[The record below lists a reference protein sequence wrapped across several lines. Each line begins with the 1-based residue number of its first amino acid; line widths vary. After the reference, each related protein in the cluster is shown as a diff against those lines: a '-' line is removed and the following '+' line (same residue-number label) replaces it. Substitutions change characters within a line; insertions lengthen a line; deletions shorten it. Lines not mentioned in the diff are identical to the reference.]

1 MVTGAAQRIVPN
13 TCSLFK
19 VGFPFV
25 RADLAAATTGCLSES
40 RYVNFNACDP
50 TRGPTSTGNLTLL
63 SSALV
68 GAAFAPSGRRSSRK
82 GGGSG
87 GGGGGG
93 SDGGGGG
100 GGGGGV
106 GGVVGV
112 VGVAEEVGVA
122 FEMELAGQ
130 LQLPRRQE
138 TPSLQQLRQ
147 WVAQRGSPGGGGPTT
162 GPCPYVRRTG
172 PRAGDVCGKLRHGE
186 ARCIYHLKDAFRAE
200 FDEQARIPDWLGM
213 LKRGVDIFSLDWAN
227 ISVGMYAMYAAGAS
241 AEGDYYSCV
250 PRSGSVETASLGAG
264 ELAVRGPLSE
274 GLRFESRC
282 MHFGHPSAGGCQR
295 SIGDPRLILGKVYRH
310 VGLGG
315 YGRTD
320 PLLNKPFYP
329 NGLVVGILT
338 LASTGAVPTEASL
351 MFPLDSGATRWLH
364 LAPIGCSRTSP
375 SSGTTVLVTPPFSI
389 SVACTRVALSLGSR
403 SPCPR
408 SCRLALPCTPCIE
421 GRQHATPH
429 SSFHPTTAPL
439 QTLHMDRTF
448 PAGHPEFA
456 SGPLE
461 NFCRKEGITHSFMLP
476 DSPQQN
482 GIAERRVG
490 LTMEVACITMIHVG
504 ARHFL
509 WLFAVRYAAHQ
520 LNLWLHVSQPET

>member
-1 MVTGAAQRIVPN
+1 PSFEG
-13 TCSLFK
+13 CSPSL
-19 VGFPFV
+19 
-25 RADLAAATTGCLSES
+25 LAPSVAATAAIDFLGAEE
-40 RYVNFNACDP
+40 
-50 TRGPTSTGNLTLL
+50 
-63 SSALV
+63 V

-122 FEMELAGQ
+122 FEMELAG
-130 LQLPRRQE
+130 E

-264 ELAVRGPLSE
+264 ELAVRGPLV
-274 GLRFESRC
+274 
-282 MHFGHPSAGGCQR
+282 
-295 SIGDPRLILGKVYRH
+295 I
-310 VGLGG
+310 
-315 YGRTD
+315 
-320 PLLNKPFYP
+320 
-329 NGLVVGILT
+329 
-338 LASTGAVPTEASL
+338 
-351 MFPLDSGATRWLH
+351 
-364 LAPIGCSRTSP
+364 
-375 SSGTTVLVTPPFSI
+375 
-389 SVACTRVALSLGSR
+389 
-403 SPCPR
+403 
-408 SCRLALPCTPCIE
+408 
-421 GRQHATPH
+421 
-429 SSFHPTTAPL
+429 
-439 QTLHMDRTF
+439 
-448 PAGHPEFA
+448 
-456 SGPLE
+456 
-461 NFCRKEGITHSFMLP
+461 P
-476 DSPQQN
+476 D
-482 GIAERRVG
+482 
-490 LTMEVACITMIHVG
+490 
-504 ARHFL
+504 
-509 WLFAVRYAAHQ
+509 
-520 LNLWLHVSQPET
+520 